1 MSSGATESFLGR
13 VALPLSKLYY
23 FVMSKTKPKFYTVTQ
38 AAESSGVTVS
48 YVRQLL
54 RAGKLRGE
62 KIGER
67 AWILPSNQVEV
78 LCAKAKSNLGRP
90 RKLEK

>member
-1 MSSGATESFLGR
+1 MR
-13 VALPLSKLYY
+13 
-23 FVMSKTKPKFYTVTQ
+23 KTAKQKFYTVTQ

-54 RAGKLRGE
+54 RAGKLQGE

-67 AWILPSNQVEV
+67 AWILPSNQIDV
-78 LCAKAKSNLGRP
+78 LRIKATSGIGRP